1 MIYGILLAAGISSRM
16 GSPKQLLDWHG
27 QPLIAHV
34 VTQACDSLLDGLIVV
49 TGAAAESTQA
59 VLSGIAAQRNIP
71 VSVCFNP
78 VYAQGQAT
86 SLRAGIAELPADVRA
101 IVVLLVDQPLITSAL
116 INQLIAAHQAHPS
129 HLAVVPTYQ
138 GQHGNPVL
146 LTRPVFEHY
155 QQLQGDEGARQLFAH
170 YAAQILWLDVED
182 AAVVQ
187 DMDTPEVYRAAGS
200 IRAGVA

>member
-1 MIYGILLAAGISSRM
+1 MIYGILLAAGMSSRM

-34 VTQACDSLLDGLIVV
+34 VTQACNSMLDGLIVV

-86 SLRAGIAELPADVRA
+86 SLRAGIAELPAGVQA
-101 IVVLLVDQPLITSAL
+101 IVVLLVDQPLITPAL
-116 INQLIAAHQAHPS
+116 INRLIAAYQADPT

-138 GQHGNPVL
+138 GKMGNPAL

-155 QQLQGDEGARQLFAH
+155 QQLQGDDGARQLFAH
-170 YAAQILWLDVED
+170 YNEQILWLAVED
-182 AAVVQ
+182 PAVVQ
-187 DMDTPEVYRAAGS
+187 DMDTPEVYRALRGA
-200 IRAGVA
+200 